1 MDRSPPP
8 WSFTAAL
15 ATLALAGGCVA
26 NAAPDS
32 PPAGGEQI
40 VEGPSGAIYVNDG
53 GGKEGIPVVLL
64 HSFGGDSSHWS
75 SQLDHLRHERR
86 AMAIDLRGHGKSAA
100 PRDGDYSVE
109 GFAKDLDVVVD
120 KLGLKRFVLV
130 GHSLGGAV
138 AIKYAG
144 AHPDRVAG
152 LVLVGAPGKM
162 PAEQSKQILGQIE
175 ANYDTTMK
183 QYWEKLVTGAQPHVR
198 TQVLAQM
205 DRVPKA
211 DSLAIMRSLFA
222 DDPLASL
229 DRYKGPTLVVYTSQ
243 GNTPNDLQNARP
255 NLQKREIAGTS
266 HWPHLDKPKEF
277 DQVLDEF
284 LGKVK

>member
-109 GFAKDLDVVVD
+109 GFAKDLDVVVG